1 MALCAGFF
9 VSRKSIESLISL
21 HQDNLGR
28 AALALNYWA
37 TSGAIAATTEQSSS
51 DPQATSLAKSKDD
64 DDWEKIEQVLLGSGK
79 RPLASNEVRPMAVSP
94 FPNLDVDDVEI
105 IFENGFV
112 DLIDSNLMELLPL
125 YKNIPGVNFL

>member
-1 MALCAGFF
+1 M
-9 VSRKSIESLISL
+9 
-21 HQDNLGR
+21 
-28 AALALNYWA
+28 ALNYWA